1 MLFPTLTFGLFFL
14 ALFALVWAVGA
25 ANEWRKLIILV
36 ASWMFYGAWDWRF
49 VPLLMA
55 SAWLNFAAA
64 ALIGRMR
71 TAPARRGLVVAGVAA
86 NLTILVVFKYYGF
99 FIEQAGAGLN
109 RLGLAADLPLL
120 QVILPVGVSF
130 FTFQGISYLVD
141 VHRRVCPP
149 AGLLDVT
156 LLLSFF
162 AHLVAGPIVRGADLI
177 PQFQAAPT
185 LDREMASRGLLL
197 IVWGLFKKTVI
208 ASQLASALVD
218 PVFLDPAGHGRLD
231 LAAAAYGYAVEIYC
245 DFSAYSDM
253 AIGLAALLGYR
264 FPRNF
269 DQPYRAASLQ
279 DFWRRWH
286 ISLSSWLRDY
296 LYIPLGGGRGG
307 LAVAC
312 RNVMITMLLGG
323 LWHGASWT
331 FVIWGAL
338 HGGALCMERIW
349 ERIWDRISARWKP
362 APGAPWPAGLGMVVT
377 FHVVCLGWIF
387 FRSSTLEGAL
397 AFLNA
402 LGRGGRAPSLVTPLD
417 LALIA
422 LGLGVQAAPSRLL
435 ERAAWRLRALPAP
448 AAGLA
453 LGAGMLVVDAMRP
466 AGVAPFIYFQF

>member
-14 ALFALVWAVGA
+14 ALFALVWGVGA

-36 ASWMFYGAWDWRF
+36 ASWIFYGAWDWRF

-55 SAWLNFAAA
+55 SALCNFTAA
-64 ALIGRMR
+64 ALIGRLRGVR
-71 TAPARRGLVVAGVAA
+71 TRRAILIAGVIA
-86 NLTILVVFKYYGF
+86 NLGVLITFKYCGF
-99 FIEQAGAGLN
+99 FVEQARAALASLN
-109 RLGLAADLPLL
+109 LAADLPLL

-149 AGLLDVT
+149 ASLLDVT

-208 ASQLASALVD
+208 ASQLAAALVD

-231 LAAAAYGYAVEIYC
+231 LAAATYGYAVEIYC

-307 LAVAC
+307 LALAC
-312 RNVMITMLLGG
+312 RNLMITMLLGG

-338 HGGALCMERIW
+338 HGGALCVERLW
-349 ERIWDRISARWKP
+349 ERLWSRRTP
-362 APGAPWPAGLGMVVT
+362 ASRAPWPAGLGVVVT
-377 FHVVCLGWIF
+377 FHIVCLGWIF

-397 AFLNA
+397 AFLGA
-402 LGRGGRAPSLVTPLD
+402 LGRGGSAPSLVTPLD

-422 LGLGVQAAPSRLL
+422 LGLGVQAAPPRLL
-435 ERAAWRLRALPAP
+435 ERAALRLRALPAP

-453 LGAGMLVVDAMRP
+453 LGGCMLVVDAMRP